1 MQIVSAESGP
11 GNGCG
16 ESAAASEK
24 SGKFTAGKKS
34 HSTLEKAILQM
45 ELQLNCNHSQL
56 GKLITSR
63 KANETAVRFVSRK
76 LNPTGCGHNPARV
89 IS

>member
-45 ELQLNCNHSQL
+45 ELQL
-56 GKLITSR
+56 
-63 KANETAVRFVSRK
+63 
-76 LNPTGCGHNPARV
+76 
-89 IS
+89 

>member
-24 SGKFTAGKKS
+24 SGNVYCRQKS
-34 HSTLEKAILQM
+34 HSTLEKEILQM
-45 ELQLNCNHSQL
+45 ELQL
-56 GKLITSR
+56 
-63 KANETAVRFVSRK
+63 
-76 LNPTGCGHNPARV
+76 
-89 IS
+89 